1 MGDAASAQGVIADL
15 RPLPESWRRRAKAG
29 AASVSQHHA
38 PSPRK
43 MPPSGMVAGER
54 VPAVSCEANR
64 GAFDRI
70 VDPFSS
76 TTTSP
81 AAATRH
87 IKPYASRSE
96 GALSERQGTNCG
108 HANCTRMQQKM
119 RRARRARRAH
129 LVAARHRFDSWVL
142 MPI

>member
-1 MGDAASAQGVIADL
+1 MGDAASAQGAIADL
-15 RPLPESWRRRAKAG
+15 RPLPESWRKRAMAG
-29 AASVSQHHA
+29 AASVSQHRA

-43 MPPSGMVAGER
+43 MPPSGVVAGER

-87 IKPYASRSE
+87 IKPFASRSE
-96 GALSERQGTNCG
+96 GALS
-108 HANCTRMQQKM
+108 
-119 RRARRARRAH
+119 
-129 LVAARHRFDSWVL
+129 
-142 MPI
+142 

>member
-1 MGDAASAQGVIADL
+1 MGDAASAQGAIADL
-15 RPLPESWRRRAKAG
+15 RPLPESWRKRAKAG
-29 AASVSQHHA
+29 AASVSQHRA

-43 MPPSGMVAGER
+43 MPPSGVVAGER

-87 IKPYASRSE
+87 IKPYTSRSE
-96 GALSERQGTNCG
+96 GALSERQDTNCG
-108 HANCTRMQQKM
+108 HSNCTRMQQKM